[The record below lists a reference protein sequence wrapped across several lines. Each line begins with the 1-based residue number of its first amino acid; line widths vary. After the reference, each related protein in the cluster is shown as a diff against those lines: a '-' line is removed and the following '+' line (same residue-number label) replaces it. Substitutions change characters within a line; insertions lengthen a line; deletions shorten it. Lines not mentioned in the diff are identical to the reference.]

1 MAFTKHCWTERTPLL
16 SMFQLCLLPST
27 LTLALEDLV
36 FHEMLQCNNLCILRI
51 SSTGITAISPFS
63 KNLFEM
69 ILSILPGL
77 VNHQKCNFFRHSQS
91 SWTCTI
97 WARKCTP
104 LSQSQLR
111 FAVIGWLIFMPKTY
125 TFRDLDGSVD
135 FCLFFSNSWSRN
147 LYNFVFITLRFW
159 EIMSD
164 MILCSKTIWRL
175 RALM

>member
-16 SMFQLCLLPST
+16 SMLQLCLLPST

-77 VNHQKCNFFRHSQS
+77 VNHQKCNFRHSQS

-97 WARKCTP
+97 WHENAHLLANHSSGLLWLADWFSCPKCICSGT
-104 LSQSQLR
+104 LT
-111 FAVIGWLIFMPKTY
+111 VVLIFASSWVIV
-125 TFRDLDGSVD
+125 DLGI
-135 FCLFFSNSWSRN
+135 
-147 LYNFVFITLRFW
+147 YITLFLLLYDF
-159 EIMSD
+159 EI
-164 MILCSKTIWRL
+164 
-175 RALM
+175 